1 MERVRDDE
9 DDPFVSLADIEQD
22 IAQALEA
29 DLTVLKKKK
38 KMVIKLISKLR
49 STNLLTLIL
58 KLLLL
63 MDD

>member
-9 DDPFVSLADIEQD
+9 DDPFVSLADIELD

-29 DLTVLKKKK
+29 DLTVLKK

>member
-29 DLTVLKKKK
+29 DLTVLKKK
-38 KMVIKLISKLR
+38 MVIKLISKLR

-63 MDD
+63 MDN

>member
-29 DLTVLKKKK
+29 DLTVLKKK
-38 KMVIKLISKLR
+38 MVIKLISKLR

>member
-22 IAQALEA
+22 TAQALGA
-29 DLTVLKKKK
+29 DLTVLKK

-58 KLLLL
+58 KSLLL
-63 MDD
+63 MVD

>member
-9 DDPFVSLADIEQD
+9 DDPFASLADIEQD
-22 IAQALEA
+22 TAQALGA
-29 DLTVLKKKK
+29 HLTVLKKK

-63 MDD
+63 MDN

>member
-9 DDPFVSLADIEQD
+9 DDPFASLADIEQD
-22 IAQALEA
+22 TAQALEA
-29 DLTVLKKKK
+29 HLTVLKK

-63 MDD
+63 MDN

>member
-9 DDPFVSLADIEQD
+9 DDPFASLADIEQD
-22 IAQALEA
+22 TAQALGA
-29 DLTVLKKKK
+29 HLTVLKKKK
-38 KMVIKLISKLR
+38 MMIKLISKLR

-63 MDD
+63 MDN

>member
-9 DDPFVSLADIEQD
+9 DDPFASLADIEQD
-22 IAQALEA
+22 TAQALGA
-29 DLTVLKKKK
+29 HLTVLKKKK

-63 MDD
+63 MDN